1 MNLKESEVLFN
12 QEEHTYT
19 LRGKKLK
26 GITGML
32 HRQLFPEEYKDVPEH
47 ILKQAAERGTL
58 IHETC
63 ELVDELN
70 ITPSSVEGVNYK
82 KLITENGLMHECSE
96 YLVSDEENFASNIDK
111 VYRVSDDTFI
121 LADIKTTYKVNKD
134 YIRWQLSIYAYLFE
148 LQNKGAQVERLYG
161 IWLRGEKAELI
172 EVDRVPA
179 VEVKRLLECEI
190 EGTQFSMAVVPDDK
204 MPDKYLALQM
214 QIAEIESQA
223 KYWADKKKEL
233 LSGIKEEMD
242 AAGVIKWVGDS
253 ITITRKRDT
262 EREAFDKASF
272 KKAYPEIYREFIK
285 RAPVSGGVTIKIH

>member
-1 MNLKESEVLFN
+1 MNLRESEVLFN

-19 LRGKKLK
+19 IHGKKLK

-32 HRQLFPEEYKDVPEH
+32 HRQLFPDEYKDVPEH
-47 ILKQAAERGTL
+47 ILRQAAERGTL

-70 ITPSSVEGVNYK
+70 ATPSSVEGANYLRVK
-82 KLITENGLMHECSE
+82 TEHGLMHECSE
-96 YLVSDEENFASNIDK
+96 YLVSDEEHFASNIDK

-148 LQNKGAQVERLYG
+148 LQNKGARVERLYG
-161 IWLRGEKAELI
+161 IWLRGDKAELI

-179 VEVKRLLECEI
+179 VEIRRLLDCEI
-190 EGTQFSMAVVPDDK
+190 EGTQFSTAVISDSK

-253 ITITRKRDT
+253 VTITRKRDT
-262 EREAFDKASF
+262 EREDFDKASF
-272 KKAYPEIYREFIK
+272 KKAYPEIYSEFIK
-285 RAPVSGGVTIKIH
+285 RTPVSGGVTIKIH